1 VCQGHVVYL
10 TSNVFFV
17 SQWPALYLDI
27 SLSVLLCVFC
37 LSEGSVCSF
46 SRVAGL
52 CSFQRGSSRHSGILD
67 QTLWASQ
74 VNENIRKESRN
85 QQVPLAAFRCTDGG
99 TGRKGMHDGWVQL
112 EWTANAKDHS
122 HWSAVLANGTF
133 SWCVN
138 VPFFTF
144 CEREHRNFS
153 KGHRWQRVAHEQ
165 TRQQFTSRSFRH
177 RTFSFEVLLITE
189 TNEPAL
195 STHADS
201 SYFGPVLQNSIISTV
216 AADYPAKW
224 RVSPWTGSWYQRE
237 RDTPH

>member
-1 VCQGHVVYL
+1 MTCSVFGHKSECFAL
-10 TSNVFFV
+10 CFLSFRGQRLLIFQSCRTLLFPTWQQSTLGNPWPNTLGISGKWKHPEGITKPTSA
-17 SQWPALYLDI
+17 PCG
-27 SLSVLLCVFC
+27 LSVHRWRDGA
-37 LSEGSVCSF
+37 EGH
-46 SRVAGL
+46 AWL
-52 CSFQRGSSRHSGILD
+52 
-67 QTLWASQ
+67 
-74 VNENIRKESRN
+74 
-85 QQVPLAAFRCTDGG
+85 
-99 TGRKGMHDGWVQL
+99 GWVQL